1 MEEFTGIL
9 LRSKIYRDP
18 KQHKC
23 EGQFPQTEGIETG
36 NEKGNIAHR
45 DHVWKLG
52 SNASHIIVF
61 GWLILVSVFSSEV
74 LSSSRE
80 SLLSSQI
87 ILNAT
92 QHWMSLLYSFLEHLL
107 HQALCWLLGLLR

>member
-80 SLLSSQI
+80 SLLIKVGEGYSERYL
-87 ILNAT
+87 ILRCRETNT
-92 QHWMSLLYSFLEHLL
+92 IYL
-107 HQALCWLLGLLR
+107 